1 MPISV
6 WLNRN
11 ISGLNEERWPSF
23 ISDVQEIFSST
34 FKFSIM
40 NYELWDKSFFEDS
53 GGDLVV
59 STEKFNEGN
68 TFSNFISR
76 ALKEKLILKITG
88 KMENP
93 VTDEAFAVF
102 FLDSDDRWDM
112 PHIFFDTGLSSKPLT
127 DILWDLP
134 ISARNDF
141 VMGINDSFHQITVD
155 AFGKPSRIVDTIAI
169 AKDFPDSET
178 MREPGV
184 ILYYL
189 SGKET
194 RFLNNL
200 IRQYGAESL
209 ENGKKIS
216 VVNINTISKELYAD
230 PFFEKIWKRSSK
242 SVKAIPG
249 GSLTLLSETVDGI
262 PNLLNGLQSEIIAPF
277 VDQIPLDLYNN
288 IMMKVKAKIK
298 LD

>member
-1 MPISV
+1 MPISI
-6 WLNRN
+6 WLKRKR
-11 ISGLNEERWPSF
+11 SGLNEERWPSF
-23 ISDVQEIFSST
+23 ISEVQEIFSST
-34 FKFSIM
+34 FKFSVM
-40 NYELWDKSFFEDS
+40 NYELWNKSFFEDS

-59 STEKFNEGN
+59 STEKFNEEN

-93 VTDEAFAVF
+93 VTNEAFAVF
-102 FLDSDDRWDM
+102 FLDSDDRWNM
-112 PHIFFDTGLSSKPLT
+112 PHVFFDTGPSSKPLT

-134 ISARNDF
+134 ISTRNDF
-141 VMGINDSFHQITVD
+141 VMAINDSFHQISVD
-155 AFGKPSRIVDTIAI
+155 AFGRSSKVVDTVAI

-194 RFLNNL
+194 RFLINL
-200 IRQYGAESL
+200 IRQYGAESI

-216 VVNINTISKELYAD
+216 VVNLNTISKELYAD
-230 PFFEKIWKRSSK
+230 PFFENIWKRSSK
-242 SVKAIPG
+242 NVRAIPG
-249 GSLTLLSETVDGI
+249 GSLTLLSETVDGL